1 MSQPHPEL
9 EYKKE
14 EKPPKPLKHARS
26 QAEITRVKQGK
37 ALIFLNC
44 LNVCIGC
51 LIALKTFGII

>member
-9 EYKKE
+9 EYK
-14 EKPPKPLKHARS
+14 EKPQKPLKPARS
-26 QAEITRVKQGK
+26 EAELTRVKQGK

-51 LIALKTFGII
+51 LIALKAFGLI